1 MKLGRKNLLYSMA
14 IAAMM
19 LLLLVGYFIYMLPS
33 LYVDYV
39 MEQNLKSVREQH
51 MAYRETGSYEG
62 VKVRNST
69 ACFSVEIPMEGNR
82 ILITG
87 KSYSAQLTIRDRR
100 LSGLLDRCREKL
112 TEKPVQGEEPEYE
125 LDAEMEELG
134 EILQETVGENSVLPL
149 EIRLLYSESREKEFR
164 NQSVK
169 VHSYSDHL
177 TITELSVEDSTNRYT
192 NYIAMEQTDDRLI
205 ISVLPVVTPEA
216 DEIRPVVLQSLPML
230 GAVIILLVLLFSQM
244 YSKGIVRPITALAEH
259 AGEMKAGGNAD
270 IKRFARSRP
279 DNKGRNHAFHFGTAS
294 QDEVQELA
302 DTLDDFY
309 ARIRESYRRL
319 EEKNAELE
327 EENRRQEVFLR
338 ASSHQLKTPI
348 AAALLLVEGMINKV
362 GRYEETEIYLPKVK
376 EQLLSMRKMVEEI
389 LYLNH
394 CADQMKPQETDA
406 VQILADRLQ
415 FHQVALTDRGI
426 VVEAKDRAPLYVY
439 TDEIMF
445 MQILDNLLSNA
456 ARYTPEGGRIAI
468 TVIRG
473 EKEGGIRI
481 ENFGV
486 TIPEELLSHIFEPF
500 VSGAHERASG
510 EKSHGLGLYIA
521 AYYAKKLNIA
531 LSIANGENSVAA
543 EVSFAL
549 PDLNGQMEESSMP
562 SSSEIHMAMI
572 K

>member
-51 MAYRETGSYEG
+51 IAYRETGSYEG

-69 ACFSVEIPMEGNR
+69 ACFSVEIPME
-82 ILITG
+82 
-87 KSYSAQLTIRDRR
+87 
-100 LSGLLDRCREKL
+100 KL
-112 TEKPVQGEEPEYE
+112 TEKPGPGEEPDYK

-134 EILQETVGENSVLPL
+134 EILQETLGENSALPL

-177 TITELSVEDSTNRYT
+177 IITELSVEDSTNRYT

-294 QDEVQELA
+294 QDEVRELA

-338 ASSHQLKTPI
+338 ASSHQLKPPI
-348 AAALLLVEGMINKV
+348 AAALLLVEGMKNKV
-362 GRYEETEIYLPKVK
+362 GR
-376 EQLLSMRKMVEEI
+376 
-389 LYLNH
+389 
-394 CADQMKPQETDA
+394 
-406 VQILADRLQ
+406 
-415 FHQVALTDRGI
+415 
-426 VVEAKDRAPLYVY
+426 
-439 TDEIMF
+439 
-445 MQILDNLLSNA
+445 
-456 ARYTPEGGRIAI
+456 
-468 TVIRG
+468 
-473 EKEGGIRI
+473 
-481 ENFGV
+481 
-486 TIPEELLSHIFEPF
+486 
-500 VSGAHERASG
+500 
-510 EKSHGLGLYIA
+510 
-521 AYYAKKLNIA
+521 
-531 LSIANGENSVAA
+531 
-543 EVSFAL
+543 
-549 PDLNGQMEESSMP
+549 
-562 SSSEIHMAMI
+562 
-572 K
+572 